1 MQEEILLD
9 IGYTDVQKK
18 VFLEGK
24 AKFRTVAKG
33 RRLGF
38 TRACANYCIECL
50 LDKKFRVKN
59 ILWVDT
65 IQKNLGN
72 YFDRY
77 FVPVIKQIPEGWFE
91 WKKQEKKL
99 TCLKT
104 GNILHMESAERPE
117 NLEGLSYELII
128 LNEAG
133 IILKNADL
141 WEKSIR
147 PMLLDKPHSKAII
160 GGVPKG
166 KNKFFDL
173 CNKGLKGEK
182 DWEHFQFTTFDNPL
196 LDKSGIK
203 QLIDEL
209 GGESSDV
216 VKQEIY
222 GEFVDGTSN
231 MLLSIDEL
239 ERAMARVDTDDSG
252 ERVWALDVARY
263 GDDFS
268 VLSKRRGYFVWN
280 IHKFPQQS
288 TEELANKVY
297 KDYLSSEER
306 PNAIFI
312 DTTGVGAGVFDKLE
326 ARNLPVREAIMS
338 ASPIDKKFVNKRA
351 EMYYELSKKM
361 KLLRIEPNEA
371 LERQS
376 QMIEYFYND
385 KGKIQILGKE
395 AIKKLYG
402 KSPDELDSLAML
414 FYEPVIATNDEFNE
428 LLNNDWSG
436 NGW

>member
-1 MQEEILLD
+1 MMDLKLK
-9 IGYTDVQKK
+9 YTKAQKL
-18 VFLEGK
+18 VFFDSK
-24 AKFRTVAKG
+24 TRFKTVAKG

-38 TRACANYCIECL
+38 TRGCANYCIECL
-50 LDKKFRVKN
+50 LDDGLSIN
-59 ILWVDT
+59 MILWVDT
-65 IQKNLGN
+65 IQKNIQN
-72 YFDRY
+72 YFNEY
-77 FVPVIKQIPEGWFE
+77 FYPNLKILPKEL
-91 WKKQEKKL
+91 WKWSFQDKKL
-99 TCLKT
+99 TFANGKT
-104 GNILHMESAERPE
+104 LYMGSAERPE
-117 NLEGLSYELII
+117 NLEGLGYDLII

-147 PMLLDKPHSKAII
+147 PMLLDNPNSKAII

-173 CNKGLKGEK
+173 CKQGIKGVK
-182 DWEHFQFTTFDNPL
+182 DWEHFQFSSFDNPL
-196 LDKSGIK
+196 LDENGIK

-231 MLLSIDEL
+231 MLLSIEEL
-239 ERAMARVDTDDSG
+239 ESAMARVDTDDSG
-252 ERVWALDVARY
+252 EKVWALDVARY

-268 VLSKRRGYFVWN
+268 VLSKRRGYFVWKLK
-280 IHKFPQQS
+280 KFPHQS
-288 TEELANKVY
+288 TEELANEIY
-297 KDYLSSEER
+297 KDYLSSDEK
-306 PNAIFI
+306 PHVIFI

-338 ASPIDKKFVNKRA
+338 ASPIDKKFINKRA
-351 EMYYELSKKM
+351 EMYYELNKKM

-371 LERQS
+371 LKRQS
-376 QMIEYFYND
+376 QTIEYYYND
-385 KGKIQILGKE
+385 KGKIQILSKD
-395 AIKKLYG
+395 AIKKLHG

-414 FYEPVIATNDEFNE
+414 FYEPVIATNDEFIALSNS
-428 LLNNDWSG
+428 DWSG